1 MRSQRGSLTLEL
13 ALIIP
18 VFIGLVM
25 FIAGA
30 ATLVG
35 ARSAVDDAAW
45 EAARAASLARSGTAA
60 DAAARAAV
68 ERRLAGQRWSCRAE
82 RVDVD
87 VSRFTPGGD
96 VAVTIACDV
105 RLRDAGLF
113 LPGAAQVAARAVAP
127 LDRYKAIQ

>member
-1 MRSQRGSLTLEL
+1 MTLEV

-68 ERRLAGQRWSCRAE
+68 ERRLAGQRWSCLAE

>member
-1 MRSQRGSLTLEL
+1 LTLEL
-13 ALIIP
+13 VLIIP

-45 EAARAASLARSGTAA
+45 EAARAASLSRSGTAA
-60 DAAARAAV
+60 EAAARAAV
-68 ERRLAGQRWSCRAE
+68 ERRLAGRRWSCLAE

-96 VAVTIACDV
+96 VAVAIVCDV

-113 LPGAAQVAARAVAP
+113 LPGAAHVAARAVAP